1 MHVVACVCMCVCV
14 CGPRYC
20 TLAHCSTK
28 RLTTVDH
35 NGPSLHCLSKLW
47 SIVTYDG
54 FSVSPVMQLHFESI
68 DELESVDL
76 NYYDCAKRA
85 RFNGRTVALVEDT
98 MLILLLFFLTLV
110 PVTDIMLKI
119 KLKIKLYLLKC
130 FLKLIFSRKK
140 CALWWQNFAFLCV
153 WT

>member
-1 MHVVACVCMCVCV
+1 
-14 CGPRYC
+14 
-20 TLAHCSTK
+20 
-28 RLTTVDH
+28 
-35 NGPSLHCLSKLW
+35 
-47 SIVTYDG
+47 
-54 FSVSPVMQLHFESI
+54 MQLHFESI

-85 RFNGRTVALVEDT
+85 RFNGCEPLRLSSDT
-98 MLILLLFFLTLV
+98 MLISLLFFLTLV

-140 CALWWQNFAFLCV
+140 CAL
-153 WT
+153 

>member
-1 MHVVACVCMCVCV
+1 
-14 CGPRYC
+14 
-20 TLAHCSTK
+20 
-28 RLTTVDH
+28 
-35 NGPSLHCLSKLW
+35 
-47 SIVTYDG
+47 
-54 FSVSPVMQLHFESI
+54 MQLHFESI

-130 FLKLIFSRKK
+130 FLKLIFSKK
-140 CALWWQNFAFLCV
+140 KFRIPMCV
-153 WT
+153 NLMLHCFVIK